1 MRLFGYARVSTSQQ
15 CLDIQRNALIQYG
28 VDPKRIFSDKA
39 TGSNTERDG
48 LNLLKLKLE
57 EGDIIIVKS
66 LDRLGRNTCDMANLV
81 EEFNNAG
88 VHIRFLDNGIT
99 TEGPTGKMIIMILA
113 AIAEAERK
121 RIIERTEEG
130 RIEAQAK
137 GIKFGRKRTVNRQKM
152 EELLSSGMKP
162 KDVAEKLNIGYST
175 VYSYRPRAVEKIESW
190 HPAQKIG

>member
-15 CLDIQRNALIQYG
+15 CLDIQKNALVQAG

-48 LNLLKLKLE
+48 LSLLKFKLE

-121 RIIERTEEG
+121 RIIERTQEG

-137 GIKFGRKRTVNRQKM
+137 GIKFGRKRTVNREKIA
-152 EELLSSGMKP
+152 ELLISGMGAKEI
-162 KDVAEKLNIGYST
+162 AEKLKIDRTT
-175 VYSYRPRAVEKIESW
+175 VYKYGPKLKEQWRPT
-190 HPAQKIG
+190 Q